1 MSSVIMNK
9 YTFLTKDIP
18 IQIDLIKYKNIT
30 ERLSIF
36 KK

>member
-9 YTFLTKDIP
+9 YTFFNKRY
-18 IQIDLIKYKNIT
+18 IQINLIKYKNIT